1 VLYNL
6 AVVRELAKQVYAA
19 ERLAP
24 PASLGGVANAYG
36 ALWQRARSPAY
47 WREIAENGEWKKVA
61 LYGAE
66 AYGIYKVRRR
76 DSIETQ
82 NGRSCLC
89 RLGRFL
95 AAARSSDTL
104 RTEHRVC
111 ACSRIRYNNVLHLVS
126 CDLCCV

>member
-61 LYGAE
+61 LYGFE

-76 DSIETQ
+76 GSVHRGTDAHVCVS
-82 NGRSCLC
+82 
-89 RLGRFL
+89 RLGRSL
-95 AAARSSDTL
+95 AAARLSGTL
-104 RTEHRVC
+104 RTEHR
-111 ACSRIRYNNVLHLVS
+111 
-126 CDLCCV
+126 